1 MKDDIYNNIDYSFK
15 PTKTDDPPFSPHGGM
30 DFIPAESGTT
40 HNDEQLTGTQI
51 TLNTYPVKESIA
63 RAEILTIGRIKDLRL
78 KRITKWFSKYDK
90 DSKIGNIIIDI
101 CFDHMQHDVNQINKL
116 STRLKCLA
124 NYINTCPYISDISI
138 LFRGI
143 FINDF
148 ESLINTLDQQ
158 IPINIRK
165 NIIEGY
171 ATEIAKL
178 GKRIN
183 TI

>member
-30 DFIPAESGTT
+30 DFIPSQIQSGTV
-40 HNDEQLTGTQI
+40 

-101 CFDHMQHDVNQINKL
+101 CFDHYIPSGPPYKHEKL
-116 STRLKCLA
+116 SNRLACLS
-124 NYINTCPYISDISI
+124 NYINTCPYKSDITI
-138 LFRGI
+138 LIRGYYI
-143 FINDF
+143 IELHAFII
-148 ESLINTLDQQ
+148 SLPAD
-158 IPINIRK
+158 IPVSIRK
-165 NIIEGY
+165 NVLDPTDSIKSVID
-171 ATEIAKL
+171 
-178 GKRIN
+178 RIN
-183 TI
+183 KI